1 MKYFTTKALLS
12 ALVLLV
18 VFLTGCI
25 QRVYLIENW
34 TPPQSLRVAVLDFE
48 ASEATISDPTVSTI
62 QIKNPGKIIGDSLT
76 TALLKSGYFT
86 VIERSRLEKVLE
98 EQNLTMTD
106 IVKKGDYD
114 LFGKILN
121 VDAII
126 VGNVGSLVTY
136 VRPPKD
142 YESHLMFSSKCIE
155 VSSGKIIWTL
165 EVSEQNG
172 DHNAG
177 KLLKTTMD
185 QVAQELKDKISKRLQ
200 PQPQARQM

>member
-1 MKYFTTKALLS
+1 MKYFKVTGLLS
-12 ALVLLV
+12 VLVLSV
-18 VFLTGCI
+18 VLLNGCI

-34 TPPQSLRVAVLDFE
+34 TPPQTLRVAVLDFE
-48 ASEATISDPTVSTI
+48 ASEITMSDPTVSTI

-86 VIERSRLEKVLE
+86 VIERNRLEKVLE

-136 VRPPKD
+136 VRPPKN
-142 YESHLMFSSKCIE
+142 YESHLMFSCKCIE

-200 PQPQARQM
+200 PQPQTGQM